1 MRQRERLIIPTV
13 AGILFV
19 LGLAFILAIGYLGA
33 PGREL
38 GELARYLASA
48 GLISLLCGAGGLLWL
63 RQGRGR
69 LWQQMTLTT
78 VLGIGLALFNIFATV
93 QLMFISGSE
102 LPLLMLLVGF
112 AGVISLGLG
121 IVLALVVSRRVTALN
136 RGAQA
141 LAAGDLTTRVAVQ
154 GSDELAELA
163 QEFNGMAEQLAAGV
177 AERER
182 QEGVRR
188 ELIAAVSHD
197 LRTPLAAIRAM
208 LEAINDG
215 LIDDAATHERYLRT
229 MRTQVDHMS
238 VLIND
243 LFELSRID
251 AGALRLERRR
261 VALAELLSEAVMGLQ
276 AQARERTITLHTE
289 VAPDVPPVLADP
301 QQIERVIFNLLANA
315 LRHSPE
321 GGTVRLVVEPWSDQP
336 DQPAA
341 RIALIDQGDGI
352 APEDLPHIFDRFY
365 RGDKSRSRATGGAG
379 LGLAIARGII
389 EAHGGR
395 IWIESRPGHGTSVFF
410 TLPGEI
416 SPAAM
421 PELPTTSAD

>member
-1 MRQRERLIIPTV
+1 MLMTRTERLIIPTV
-13 AGILFV
+13 AGTLFV
-19 LGLAFILAIGYLGA
+19 LGLAFMLAIGYLGA
-33 PGREL
+33 PGRDL
-38 GELARYLASA
+38 GELAQYLASA

-78 VLGIGLALFNIFATV
+78 MLGIGLALFNIFTTV
-93 QLMFISGSE
+93 QLMFISGSD
-102 LPLLMLLVGF
+102 LPLLLLLVGF

-141 LAAGDLTTRVAVQ
+141 LAAGDLQIRVAVQ

-163 QEFNGMAEQLAAGV
+163 REFNSMAAQLAAGA

-182 QEGVRR
+182 QEHARR

-197 LRTPLAAIRAM
+197 LRTPLASIRAM

-215 LIDDAATHERYLRT
+215 LIDDAATHERYLQT
-229 MRTQVDHMS
+229 MRSQVDHMN

-251 AGALRLERRR
+251 AGALRLDRRR

-276 AQARERTITLHTE
+276 AQARERRIELHTE

-315 LRHSPE
+315 LHHSAA
-321 GGTVRLVVEPWSDQP
+321 GSTVRLVVAPCADQN
-336 DQPAA
+336 QEPAA
-341 RIALIDQGDGI
+341 RIAVIDQGEGI

-379 LGLAIARGII
+379 LGLAIARGIV
-389 EAHGGR
+389 EAHGGQ
-395 IWIESRPGHGTSVFF
+395 IWIESRIGEGSSVFF
-410 TLPGEI
+410 TLPHE
-416 SPAAM
+416 
-421 PELPTTSAD
+421 TSAVTSDE

>member
-1 MRQRERLIIPTV
+1 MERLLIPAV
-13 AGILFV
+13 AGTLFV
-19 LGLAFILAIGYLGA
+19 LGLAFMLAIAYLGT
-33 PGREL
+33 PGRDL

-48 GLISLLCGAGGLLWL
+48 GLISLLCGTGGLLWL

-69 LWQQMTLTT
+69 LWQQMALTT
-78 VLGIGLALFNIFATV
+78 MLGIGLALFNIVATV
-93 QLMFISGSE
+93 QLMFIASSE
-102 LPLLMLLVGF
+102 LPLLLLLVGF

-121 IVLALVVSRRVTALN
+121 IVLALVVARRVTALN

-141 LAAGDLTTRVAVQ
+141 LAAGDLGTRVTVQ

-163 QEFNGMAEQLAAGV
+163 REFNGMAEQLATGA

-182 QEGVRR
+182 QEHVRR

-197 LRTPLAAIRAM
+197 LRTPLASIRAM

-215 LIDDAATHERYLRT
+215 LIDDPATHDRYLRT
-229 MRTQVDHMS
+229 MRSQVDHMN

-251 AGALRLERRR
+251 AGSLRLERRR
-261 VALAELLSEAVMGLQ
+261 VALAELLNEAVMGLQ
-276 AQARERTITLHTE
+276 AQAQERRIALRTE
-289 VAPDVPPVLADP
+289 VASDVPPVPADP

-315 LRHSPE
+315 LRHSPA
-321 GGTVRLVVEPWSDQP
+321 GSTVRLLVESCADQL
-336 DQPAA
+336 DAPAA
-341 RIALIDQGDGI
+341 RIAVIDQGEGI

-379 LGLAIARGII
+379 LGLAIARGIV

-395 IWIESRPGHGTSVFF
+395 IWVASRPGEGTSVFF
-410 TLPGEI
+410 TLPCET
-416 SPAAM
+416 SPAAT
-421 PELPTTSAD
+421 PE